1 MFSRKFLF
9 SVNPLLKIGVSLAI
23 VAVALSL
30 KTLDAI
36 VVLVIVLL
44 ALLVTSIRIPLKSA
58 IAVIIAFLLFIAFGT
73 LTLSNWQLALFYAL
87 RLLVLSLPA
96 PVFALTTSPTD
107 LVRALQAIKLP
118 SFLVLSLMLVWR
130 FLPVI
135 QQESQRI
142 LEANQL
148 RGVELSRQPH
158 RWFSGLFVPL
168 VFRIVSYADE
178 VTIGLETRG
187 YDPSLPRTISKP
199 LTWQS
204 RDTVFTIASWL
215 IFGIVAHLEF

>member
-1 MFSRKFLF
+1 
-9 SVNPLLKIGVSLAI
+9 
-23 VAVALSL
+23 
-30 KTLDAI
+30 
-36 VVLVIVLL
+36 
-44 ALLVTSIRIPLKSA
+44 
-58 IAVIIAFLLFIAFGT
+58 
-73 LTLSNWQLALFYAL
+73 
-87 RLLVLSLPA
+87 
-96 PVFALTTSPTD
+96 VFALTTSPTD

-204 RDTVFTIASWL
+204 RDTVFTTASWL

>member
-1 MFSRKFLF
+1 MSKFLF
-9 SVNPLLKIGVSLAI
+9 RINPLLKIGISLAI
-23 VAVALSL
+23 VTIALSL

-36 VVLVIVLL
+36 AFLVIILL
-44 ALLVTSIRIPLKSA
+44 ILFLTSIRIQLKST
-58 IAVIIAFLLFIAFGT
+58 IMVLLGLIAFVAFGT
-73 LTLSNWQLALFYAL
+73 WTLNNWQLALFYAL
-87 RLLVLSLPA
+87 RLLALLLPA
-96 PVFALTTSPTD
+96 PVFAFTTSPTD

-118 SFLVLSLMLVWR
+118 SFLVLSLMLTWR

-135 QQESQRI
+135 QQEAQRI

-148 RGVELSRQPH
+148 RGVDLSRQPH

-187 YDPSLPRTISKP
+187 YDPNAPRTISQP
-199 LTWQS
+199 LTWQAQ
-204 RDTVFTIASWL
+204 DTVFTIASLL
-215 IFGIVAHLEF
+215 IFGIIAHLEL

>member
-1 MFSRKFLF
+1 MFKFLF
-9 SVNPLLKIGVSLAI
+9 SINPLLKIGISLAI
-23 VAVALSL
+23 VTVALSL

-36 VVLVIVLL
+36 AFLVIVLL
-44 ALLVTSIRIPLKSA
+44 ILFLTSIRIQAKNAVISA
-58 IAVIIAFLLFIAFGT
+58 IAFIGFVAFGT
-73 LTLSNWQLALFYAL
+73 WTLANWQLALFYAL
-87 RLLVLSLPA
+87 RLLALLLPA
-96 PVFALTTSPTD
+96 PVFAFTTSPTD

-118 SFLVLSLMLVWR
+118 SFLVLSLMLTWR

-148 RGVELSRQPH
+148 RGVDLSRQPH
-158 RWFSGLFVPL
+158 LWFSSLFVPL

-187 YDPSLPRTISKP
+187 YDPDAPRTISKP
-199 LTWQS
+199 LTWQAQ
-204 RDTVFTIASWL
+204 DTVFTIAAL
-215 IFGIVAHLEF
+215 LVFGIVAHLEL